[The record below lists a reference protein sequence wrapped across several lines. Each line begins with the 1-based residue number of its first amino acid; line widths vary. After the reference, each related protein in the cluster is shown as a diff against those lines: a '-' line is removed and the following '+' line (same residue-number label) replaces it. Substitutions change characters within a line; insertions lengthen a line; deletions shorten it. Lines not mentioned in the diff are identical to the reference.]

1 MLGRKKKEAY
11 DKAVKTPVLRCSIC
25 TGETVAG
32 FRDNKTGKFTAD
44 MLITTK
50 KDLDKFKE
58 KYGITEEIKKIY

>member
-1 MLGRKKKEAY
+1 MFGRKNKETY
-11 DKAVKTPVLRCSIC
+11 DKTVKTPVLRCSIC

-50 KDLDKFKE
+50 NDLNKFKE